1 MKISKLFKD
10 FFYLRPFFV
19 FNINSNMLF
28 IMNEQKVA
36 CSSACSKICI
46 ELKKEGR
53 KERKEEKNK
62 TGRQGTVVIYKT
74 FRHK

>member
-1 MKISKLFKD
+1 MSRKWL
-10 FFYLRPFFV
+10 V
-19 FNINSNMLF
+19 
-28 IMNEQKVA
+28 QVHA
-36 CSSACSKICI
+36 QKICI
-46 ELKKEGR
+46 ELKTEGR